1 MAIQVRR
8 GPYSQFDPTKMQP
21 GEIACVTSGDPGSSD
36 GRAVY
41 MCFASGT
48 VKRMAT
54 TNDMAE
60 YLADMTEDTISTL
73 TTSINAAIATANTS
87 AENADTKAA
96 AANTATE
103 LANAATQAAQQATQ
117 TMNNLIAA
125 VGDISALAVPLM
137 SPVLRGGAMLGDGLV
152 VDDGYLKAAAR
163 LEYEVVNGIE
173 MVTLVTEE

>member
-8 GPYSQFDPTKMQP
+8 GPYSQFDPTRLLP
-21 GEIACVTSGDPGSSD
+21 GEIACVTSGDPGSAD

-60 YLADMTEDTISTL
+60 YLADMTEDTIQAL
-73 TTSINAAIATANTS
+73 TASINSAI
-87 AENADTKAA
+87 A
-96 AANTATE
+96 AANEAAGTANSKATAAE
-103 LANAATQAAQQATQ
+103 SATQLANDATRAAREATQ
-117 TMNNLIAA
+117 TMNDLIAA

-137 SPVLRGGAMLGDGLV
+137 SAELRGGAMLGDGLMV
-152 VDDGYLKAAAR
+152 SGGR
-163 LEYEVVNGIE
+163 LVAKSRYEYETVNGIE
-173 MVTLVTEE
+173 MLTLVIEE